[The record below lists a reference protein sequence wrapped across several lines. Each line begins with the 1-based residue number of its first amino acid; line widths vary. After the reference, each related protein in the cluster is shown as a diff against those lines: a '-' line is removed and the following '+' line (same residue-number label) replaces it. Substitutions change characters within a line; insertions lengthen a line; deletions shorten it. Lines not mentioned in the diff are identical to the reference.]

1 MNDYAEASLYPSREI
16 GVIRYG
22 VFVYLCDISPLAC
35 TCIKKQLN
43 KQMSSRTPLSLYRE
57 II

>member
-1 MNDYAEASLYPSREI
+1 MNDYAEASWDPSREI

-22 VFVYLCDISPLAC
+22 VFIYLCDIFPLACTC

-43 KQMSSRTPLSLYRE
+43 KQTSSRTPLSLP
-57 II
+57 